1 MAESGEETKSIQK
14 QVYEPLGREA
24 RMFFV
29 DVHRMANKNRS
40 RKNDENHHIYSVDG
54 ENFNKAA
61 KITDI
66 PAKANDVLYVDVIP
80 VELTEEF
87 IELLRRGV
95 RVFYLRRA
103 TMLAKK
109 REELGLLKT
118 ARNDIRAM
126 IAIEPR
132 WFREVNEDILVM
144 RRLTCAYRSLL
155 KSHQSLLN
163 RMKALSGVER
173 DVLKDAIKDLE
184 KRMTT
189 MAKIIDPE
197 AIKRIPSYSRVVEAL
212 AIVGDNHLM
221 AREALAE
228 IMPYVE
234 RTRSYSR
241 LKAFFGLYK
250 GSKGTVKIYS
260 KPARHALA
268 RLTTAV
274 LHKAHHKAK
283 DEERILRRIWKTV
296 KERERLEAPA

>member
-1 MAESGEETKSIQK
+1 
-14 QVYEPLGREA
+14 
-24 RMFFV
+24 
-29 DVHRMANKNRS
+29 
-40 RKNDENHHIYSVDG
+40 
-54 ENFNKAA
+54 
-61 KITDI
+61 
-66 PAKANDVLYVDVIP
+66 
-80 VELTEEF
+80 
-87 IELLRRGV
+87 
-95 RVFYLRRA
+95 
-103 TMLAKK
+103 
-109 REELGLLKT
+109 
-118 ARNDIRAM
+118 
-126 IAIEPR
+126 
-132 WFREVNEDILVM
+132 
-144 RRLTCAYRSLL
+144 
-155 KSHQSLLN
+155 
-163 RMKALSGVER
+163 SGVER